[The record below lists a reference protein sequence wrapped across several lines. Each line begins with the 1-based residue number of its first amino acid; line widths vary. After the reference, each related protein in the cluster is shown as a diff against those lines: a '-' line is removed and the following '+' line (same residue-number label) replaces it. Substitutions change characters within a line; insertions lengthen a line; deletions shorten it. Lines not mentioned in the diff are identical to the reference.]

1 MNHKTRVIWTTLE
14 PDVVPVSCPQPVDVT
29 TRPSAED
36 GSWRLNFEKRTSR
49 KRTSRASKVTHL
61 PHHPTTPTVRP
72 ASPAQNHACAPEG
85 GNAGPSCR
93 LVPLGTLG
101 VASRVPVARGTSG
114 ESPVALCINR
124 WCRRSHHVRHGA
136 YFASCCDL
144 LGAPVP
150 GQRWFA
156 AMLGLLGR
164 CAPHAAQ
171 APLIRR
177 QKPRLR
183 RRYPITR
190 SLRIRWPLAAAWGL
204 SAEWATSRT
213 PASTKEPAEC
223 LAAHELLLLG
233 VRKGRQSGV

>member
-1 MNHKTRVIWTTLE
+1 MPVAHQPTSPAAVWLFVAESLRKLPIEAKKGPRMILCGARGTGGRIPKGPLMLVRFRVTRRALSGLPRNLMSPRSTA
-14 PDVVPVSCPQPVDVT
+14 PGPYVT

-36 GSWRLNFEKRTSR
+36 GSWSLNFEKPAAR

-72 ASPAQNHACAPEG
+72 ATPAQNHACAPEG

-124 WCRRSHHVRHGA
+124 WCRRSHHVRQGA

-144 LGAPVP
+144 LQAPV
-150 GQRWFA
+150 A
-156 AMLGLLGR
+156 
-164 CAPHAAQ
+164 
-171 APLIRR
+171 
-177 QKPRLR
+177 
-183 RRYPITR
+183 
-190 SLRIRWPLAAAWGL
+190 
-204 SAEWATSRT
+204 
-213 PASTKEPAEC
+213 
-223 LAAHELLLLG
+223 
-233 VRKGRQSGV
+233 

>member
-1 MNHKTRVIWTTLE
+1 MRGLGDRGPHSQRPPYAGPLSKHKTRVMWTTTE
-14 PDVVPVSCPQPVDVT
+14 RDVVPVSCPQPVDVT

-36 GSWRLNFEKRTSR
+36 GSWSLNFEKRTSR
-49 KRTSRASKVTHL
+49 KRTSRASNVTHL

-136 YFASCCDL
+136 DFASCCDL
-144 LGAPVP
+144 LGAPVF
-150 GQRWFA
+150 GVIHRHV
-156 AMLGLLGR
+156 R
-164 CAPHAAQ
+164 
-171 APLIRR
+171 
-177 QKPRLR
+177 
-183 RRYPITR
+183 
-190 SLRIRWPLAAAWGL
+190 AAA
-204 SAEWATSRT
+204 A
-213 PASTKEPAEC
+213 
-223 LAAHELLLLG
+223 G
-233 VRKGRQSGV
+233 V